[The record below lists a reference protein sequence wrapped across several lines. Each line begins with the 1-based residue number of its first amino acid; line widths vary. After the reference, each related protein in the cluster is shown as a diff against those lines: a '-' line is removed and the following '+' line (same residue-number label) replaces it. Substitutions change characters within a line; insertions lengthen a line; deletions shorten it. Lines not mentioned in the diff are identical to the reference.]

1 MIYISIYI
9 YIFRFYLFYHLKNI
23 TFCMKHVAY
32 DINYFKIY
40 SYEYILL
47 IIFTIFT
54 YYKQLN
60 DIVNET
66 ILRK

>member
-1 MIYISIYI
+1 
-9 YIFRFYLFYHLKNI
+9 
-23 TFCMKHVAY
+23 MKHIAY

-47 IIFTIFT
+47 IILTIFT

-60 DIVNET
+60 DIVNES